1 MLHFNLTIDEMS
13 IHRDENWNGEKYV
26 GFVDIGTDIDTD
38 ELPPAKYALVFL
50 VTCINEHYKIPIVYY
65 LLHSMTGAER
75 ANLLKQCLVVLHEA
89 NVHVISVTVDG
100 AASNISMLNN
110 MGCNLSITNLKTYF
124 NHPISKDKI
133 FVLLDA
139 CHMLKLIRNA
149 FDNKKILWDKDGK
162 IIHWKYIKLLVELQ
176 ETEGLHAATK
186 IRRRQLNFYNE
197 KMKVSLAAQVLS
209 TSVANALTFCEQD
222 LQLPPFAGS
231 SATTNFCLQIN
242 NIFDLLNGRNR
253 FYKNK
258 SAQCITRENYDEI
271 CKQVDNFCIYLTGLK
286 DANEY
291 ILKSNRK
298 MGFFGFIVD
307 IKSILEISKSLF
319 QDHNIKYLMTY
330 KLSQDHV
337 ETFFSAIR
345 SRGGFNTNP
354 TANQFIAAYKRLLV
368 HADVDISK
376 SANSTIIDETVVLNI
391 STTALTNNTGEQSI
405 IDNLTHDYTEKQDSV
420 IVKSDHNYYHDFHNE
435 WLCSDYIEDVV
446 SYIAGFIVKSIT
458 KKIKCQICLSCL
470 TCDETLSYL
479 QKRKCRGG
487 LTSASKDVITTCLIG
502 EKVFRTCDNVFHT
515 KNIIQKLLL
524 KAMHI
529 IPSHVFNND
538 HLFDQNT
545 LVDHRGQLLRIILT
559 KYFNLRLYNEGLARK
574 DIIIRIRSKYTK
586 LIQFKNQ

>member
-1 MLHFNLTIDEMS
+1 MPYGRSDVGRTGTLSKTGIAIFERQLKKKTKTEFPQILKTFATTLQFYSSRAYNYIRKTFIKSLPHPEIILRWYHNVNGNPGITTQAINTLKLKIHEANLAGKMLHFNLTIDEMS

-38 ELPPAKYALVFL
+38 ELPPAKYALVF
-50 VTCINEHYKIPIVYY
+50 
-65 LLHSMTGAER
+65 
-75 ANLLKQCLVVLHEA
+75 
-89 NVHVISVTVDG
+89 
-100 AASNISMLNN
+100 
-110 MGCNLSITNLKTYF
+110 
-124 NHPISKDKI
+124 
-133 FVLLDA
+133 
-139 CHMLKLIRNA
+139 
-149 FDNKKILWDKDGK
+149 
-162 IIHWKYIKLLVELQ
+162 IKLLVELQ

-435 WLCSDYIEDVV
+435 WLCSDYIEDV
-446 SYIAGFIVKSIT
+446 
-458 KKIKCQICLSCL
+458 
-470 TCDETLSYL
+470 
-479 QKRKCRGG
+479 
-487 LTSASKDVITTCLIG
+487 
-502 EKVFRTCDNVFHT
+502 
-515 KNIIQKLLL
+515 
-524 KAMHI
+524 
-529 IPSHVFNND
+529 
-538 HLFDQNT
+538 
-545 LVDHRGQLLRIILT
+545 
-559 KYFNLRLYNEGLARK
+559 
-574 DIIIRIRSKYTK
+574 
-586 LIQFKNQ
+586 